1 MSNFEQ
7 MMSSGGSHRRPS
19 EDKHLR
25 WAWIVVLSALV
36 LLVGSSIFF
45 CSNFFA

>member
-7 MMSSGGSHRRPS
+7 MMNSGGTHRRPY

-25 WAWIVVLSALV
+25 WAWIVVLAALA
-36 LLVGSSIFF
+36 LFVGTSIFL
-45 CSNFFA
+45 CADFFA